1 MKLINEIM
9 YVNCDKD
16 NTIIINLIN
25 GLADVIDRNLET
37 KLKNNKFEDIQPDI
51 IECLIS
57 RNFLFWTKDEYINYL
72 KHIETKV
79 NEYEIKECPNYV
91 FIPTYDCNLQCS
103 YCYQK
108 ANFIQR
114 NVELDQCVDE
124 FFKFISEQTRKL
136 EIENH
141 SKYRNDEIVITLMG
155 GEPLL
160 IENRE
165 LIKKFVYKCRD
176 SGYMYNI
183 VTNGL
188 TIKEYNEIINT
199 PNLTSVQLTLDGNM
213 QTHDSRRM
221 RKNGDGTYH
230 IIKNSIKLLLDSNI
244 NVDLRINVDKDN
256 IFKLPSLAHEIQ
268 QFFNYPNFNPY
279 IFLLEDEG
287 CMGKKNVMVDYEA
300 LSLIYELAKKHKVLK
315 QINVAYIGRELV
327 ESIFDD
333 VPFYPAL
340 RKCAS
345 SKNQYLFDLYG
356 GIYKCWWGIGLSH
369 HKINPDNSLLLDS
382 LWKLRKISMIKKCRL
397 CKFRYLCGGGCVGR
411 MINNSFTVSSQGG
424 QCHDFEKLLNA
435 AIKENYHERIKAD
448 EIHDFYTT

>member
-1 MKLINEIM
+1 M

-37 KLKNNKFEDIQPDI
+37 NLKNNKFEDIQSDI

-160 IENRE
+160 IENR
-165 LIKKFVYKCRD
+165 
-176 SGYMYNI
+176 
-183 VTNGL
+183 
-188 TIKEYNEIINT
+188 
-199 PNLTSVQLTLDGNM
+199 
-213 QTHDSRRM
+213 
-221 RKNGDGTYH
+221 
-230 IIKNSIKLLLDSNI
+230 
-244 NVDLRINVDKDN
+244 
-256 IFKLPSLAHEIQ
+256 
-268 QFFNYPNFNPY
+268 
-279 IFLLEDEG
+279 
-287 CMGKKNVMVDYEA
+287 
-300 LSLIYELAKKHKVLK
+300 
-315 QINVAYIGRELV
+315 
-327 ESIFDD
+327 
-333 VPFYPAL
+333 
-340 RKCAS
+340 
-345 SKNQYLFDLYG
+345 
-356 GIYKCWWGIGLSH
+356 
-369 HKINPDNSLLLDS
+369 
-382 LWKLRKISMIKKCRL
+382 
-397 CKFRYLCGGGCVGR
+397 
-411 MINNSFTVSSQGG
+411 
-424 QCHDFEKLLNA
+424 
-435 AIKENYHERIKAD
+435 
-448 EIHDFYTT
+448 